1 MEVRRYHNI
10 PFILFSIILMLTGIW
25 SGLVR
30 LGWQWPQ
37 PQGNF
42 VLLHG
47 VLMVEGFLGTLIG
60 LERAV
65 GIKKLWGY
73 SAPFFTAVGTVLYFL
88 FPEVPFGGAFLIT
101 LGSLVL
107 TLIFVKLISIHKEAA
122 LWVMA
127 FGTLVWFIGNI
138 FWMAG
143 TAIPFIVPW
152 WAGFLIITIAGERLE
167 LTKFLNISENK
178 KRVFISYFGFLL
190 LGIIIYTFRP
200 EIGARIFGMVNI
212 LIAAW
217 LFQNDIAR
225 RTIRLDG
232 LTRFIAASLISGY
245 FWLGFSGLLSLV
257 YGGVLGGMTYD
268 AVWHTIFLGFVFSM
282 IFGHAPIIFPAVL
295 QVKILY
301 KRLFYVPLILLHLS
315 LVLRVAGDILVNPF
329 MREWGGMLN
338 GITILL
344 FFITVISSLRRNDV
358 A

>member
-1 MEVRRYHNI
+1 MEVKRYHNI
-10 PFILFSIILMLTGIW
+10 PFIIFSILLMLTGIW

-37 PQGNF
+37 PQNSF
-42 VLLHG
+42 ALLHG

-73 SAPFFTAVGTVLYFL
+73 TAPLFTAAGTVLYFI
-88 FPEVPFGGAFLIT
+88 FPEYIFAGALLIT

-107 TLIFVKLISIHKEAA
+107 MLIFIKLVSIHKEAA

-138 FWMAG
+138 IWMTG

-167 LTKFLNISENK
+167 LTKFLNISEK
-178 KRVFISYFGFLL
+178 KKVVFTSYFGLL
-190 LGIIIYTFRP
+190 FIGIIFSTFLP
-200 EIGARIFGMVNI
+200 DIGIRIFGLVNI
-212 LIAAW
+212 LIAVW

-225 RTIRLDG
+225 RTVRLDG

-245 FWLGFSGLLSLV
+245 FWLGFSGLLSII
-257 YGGVLGGMTYD
+257 YGGVLAGMQYD
-268 AVWHTIFLGFVFSM
+268 AMWHTIFLGFVFSM

-295 QVKILY
+295 QIKIVY
-301 KRLFYVPLILLHLS
+301 KKLFYVPLILLHLS
-315 LVLRVAGDILVNPF
+315 LLMRIVGDIIMNPF
-329 MREWGGMLN
+329 LREWGGMLN
-338 GITILL
+338 GITIVL
-344 FFITVISSLRRNDV
+344 FFMTVISSLRKNETL
-358 A
+358 

>member
-10 PFILFSIILMLTGIW
+10 PFIIFSVVLMLTGIW

-37 PQGNF
+37 PQSNF
-42 VLLHG
+42 TLLHG

-65 GIKKLWGY
+65 GIKKYWGY
-73 SAPFFTAVGTVLYFL
+73 TAPLFTAVGTIL
-88 FPEVPFGGAFLIT
+88 FFSFPQAPFTGALFIT

-127 FGTLVWFIGNI
+127 FGTLVWFMGNI
-138 FWMAG
+138 IWMAG
-143 TAIPFIVPW
+143 VAIPFIAPW

-178 KRVFISYFGFLL
+178 KLVFMNYFGLLFIGIVFSTFL
-190 LGIIIYTFRP
+190 P
-200 EIGARIFGMVNI
+200 EFGMRIFGIANI
-212 LIAAW
+212 LIATW
-217 LFQNDIAR
+217 LFQNDMAR

-245 FWLGFSGLLSLV
+245 FWLGFSGLLSLI
-257 YGGVLGGMTYD
+257 YGAVLAGMAYD
-268 AVWHTIFLGFVFSM
+268 AVWHSIFLGFVFSM

-295 QVKILY
+295 QIKIEY
-301 KRLFYVPLILLHLS
+301 KNLFYIPLFLLHFS
-315 LVLRVAGDILVNPF
+315 LLLRIIGDLAVIPSL
-329 MREWGGMLN
+329 RAWGGMLN
-338 GITILL
+338 GVTIVL
-344 FFITVISSLRRNDV
+344 FFITVLSSLRKNDT
-358 A
+358 